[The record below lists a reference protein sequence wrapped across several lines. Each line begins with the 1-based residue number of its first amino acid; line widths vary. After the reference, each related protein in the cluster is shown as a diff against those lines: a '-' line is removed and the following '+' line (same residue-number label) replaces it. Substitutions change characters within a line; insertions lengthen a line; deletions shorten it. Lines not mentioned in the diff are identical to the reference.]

1 MPRAL
6 PALPLEDA
14 QRQQL
19 QQWIAAF
26 GTPRQVSLRSQIV
39 LAAAEGEADHAI
51 AQRLQV
57 SRPTVSLWRT
67 RFAQGGPQSLWEIAP
82 GRGRKAMYGP
92 EKIQAIVEA
101 TLQSK
106 PKGMT
111 QWSCRLMAEAQGVSK
126 STISNIWRSHHL
138 KPHRVKSFKLS
149 RDGLTGQTV
158 VSTENRVGCGAFGHA
173 ISPQF
178 TPSEARS
185 AEISCCDIHLTIFIA
200 SEIPTFV
207 SYSPLRRR
215 LTTNHARDC
224 AQVYVAHRKAGQK
237 RLGTSPLATTRSQP
251 GNPWEVAIT
260 PMVLPCHEPSL
271 LSSPAARCGSQG
283 RTKIFFDC
291 ARATVAMR
299 LSGSVALVIVGSDI
313 AVRGAEPQPGRN
325 SSA

>member
-1 MPRAL
+1 MGKCFRSSDVNQAL
-6 PALPLEDA
+6 LLP
-14 QRQQL
+14 
-19 QQWIAAF
+19 
-26 GTPRQVSLRSQIV
+26 PSLHDW
-39 LAAAEGEADHAI
+39 L
-51 AQRLQV
+51 
-57 SRPTVSLWRT
+57 
-67 RFAQGGPQSLWEIAP
+67 
-82 GRGRKAMYGP
+82 P
-92 EKIQAIVEA
+92 EKHLARFLVDVVDALDLGAIYE
-101 TLQSK
+101 SY
-106 PKGMT
+106 
-111 QWSCRLMAEAQGVSK
+111 
-126 STISNIWRSHHL
+126 
-138 KPHRVKSFKLS
+138 
-149 RDGLTGQTV
+149 DGLTGQTV

-271 LSSPAARCGSQG
+271 LSTPAARCGSQG

-291 ARATVAMR
+291 ACATVAMR
-299 LSGSVALVIVGSDI
+299 LSGSVALVIAGSDI

>member
-149 RDGLTGQTV
+149 RDPKFLEKMTDVVGLYLNPPQQ
-158 VSTENRVGCGAFGHA
+158 A
-173 ISPQF
+173 IVLCVDEKSQIQALI
-178 TPSEARS
+178 ARS
-185 AEISCCDIHLTIFIA
+185 RA
-200 SEIPTFV
+200 
-207 SYSPLRRR
+207 
-215 LTTNHARDC
+215 
-224 AQVYVAHRKAGQK
+224 
-237 RLGTSPLATTRSQP
+237 
-251 GNPWEVAIT
+251 
-260 PMVLPCHEPSL
+260 CH
-271 LSSPAARCGSQG
+271 
-283 RTKIFFDC
+283 
-291 ARATVAMR
+291 
-299 LSGSVALVIVGSDI
+299 
-313 AVRGAEPQPGRN
+313 
-325 SSA
+325 